1 VTWQNSRKP
10 GEKVQTSGIYE
21 VVKEGDGGSGFEV
34 TCVEGEHF
42 PPTRSGKVRTTSWF
56 TARRMRR
63 QRGISRHQDGTVTRR
78 TERLVER
85 RRARRATGRAA
96 AIVGKETYMR
106 RAPGTRSILPA
117 LVLLLAG
124 CAAGGRPYAGPHL
137 SPTECRDLAALRTNA
152 PPTMAQ
158 HHNELAALRK
168 AGYNPSPWYDDPYYP
183 DDLQAAQRLVD
194 YWFQTECQQ
203 PQPG

>member
-1 VTWQNSRKP
+1 MRK
-10 GEKVQTSGIYE
+10 
-21 VVKEGDGGSGFEV
+21 
-34 TCVEGEHF
+34 
-42 PPTRSGKVRTTSWF
+42 
-56 TARRMRR
+56 
-63 QRGISRHQDGTVTRR
+63 
-78 TERLVER
+78 
-85 RRARRATGRAA
+85 
-96 AIVGKETYMR
+96 
-106 RAPGTRSILPA
+106 APGPRSLLPA

-124 CAAGGRPYAGPHL
+124 CAADGTPYDGSHL

-158 HHNELAALRK
+158 HHSELAALRK
-168 AGYNPSPWYDDPYYP
+168 AGYNPSPWNDDPYYP